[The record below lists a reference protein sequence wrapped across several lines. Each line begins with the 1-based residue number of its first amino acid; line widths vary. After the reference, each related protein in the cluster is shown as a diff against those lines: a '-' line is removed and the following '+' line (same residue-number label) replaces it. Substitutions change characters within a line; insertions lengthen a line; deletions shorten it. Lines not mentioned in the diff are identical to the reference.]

1 MKQDW
6 QNVSAGKCFANV
18 LQEMDITLSNYNGF
32 LVNERPFCSVE
43 PLELG
48 HAKGTWSSVL
58 EHELEE
64 GKLVFQW

>member
-18 LQEMDITLSNYNGF
+18 LQEIDITISNHNGF
-32 LVNERPFCSVE
+32 LVSERPFCSVE

-48 HAKGTWSSVL
+48 YAKWTWNSVL
-58 EHELEE
+58 EQGLGEAE
-64 GKLVFQW
+64 LVF